1 MQTDCVISECVVECL
16 KVKTSR
22 EMEEKFMV
30 LEEMLL
36 AERREGRSEGKAEEI
51 LSFLGRELLY
61 RRNWR
66 RRSGRKQV
74 CKKEDISHII
84 YPETRSISGL
94 RILNYSFMPVQ
105 ASIPIQ

>member
-36 AERREGRSEGKAEEI
+36 AERREGRSEGKAEGKAEEI
-51 LSFLGRELLY
+51 LSFLGERASVPEELAQKI
-61 RRNWR
+61 W
-66 RRSGRKQV
+66 
-74 CKKEDISHII
+74 E
-84 YPETRSISGL
+84 ETGL
-94 RILNYSFMPVQ
+94 
-105 ASIPIQ
+105 

>member
-36 AERREGRSEGKAEEI
+36 AERREGRSEGKAEGKAEEI
-51 LSFLGRELLY
+51 LSFLGERASVPEELAQKIWKETDLAILHKY
-61 RRNWR
+61 LQLAVKAE
-66 RRSGRKQV
+66 SLEQFRK
-74 CKKEDISHII
+74 
-84 YPETRSISGL
+84 ETGL
-94 RILNYSFMPVQ
+94 
-105 ASIPIQ
+105 

>member
-1 MQTDCVISECVVECL
+1 
-16 KVKTSR
+16 
-22 EMEEKFMV
+22 MV

-36 AERREGRSEGKAEEI
+36 AERREGRSEGKSRRDSKLLGGE
-51 LSFLGRELLY
+51 SFCTGELAQKI
-61 RRNWR
+61 W
-66 RRSGRKQV
+66 RKQV

>member
-51 LSFLGRELLY
+51 LSFLGERASVPEELAQKI
-61 RRNWR
+61 W
-66 RRSGRKQV
+66 
-74 CKKEDISHII
+74 E
-84 YPETRSISGL
+84 ETGL
-94 RILNYSFMPVQ
+94 
-105 ASIPIQ
+105 